1 MLEFLTEQD
10 YRPTPWKNGRGV
22 TEDVLLLPQGATH
35 ENFDIRI
42 SRAPIVDESQFSPFP
57 GIDRTITRLG
67 ENPLVLRFED
77 GEEVA
82 LGHLSPYRFDSASAP
97 SSQLPGGASQVMN
110 VMTRRGRW
118 SARVAV
124 VGNSDGGSMSVPL
137 GGLLVVHAVRGECI
151 ASPGRIDAGE
161 TLIVRDVARVD
172 IAPGRDSVC
181 LVAAFEPETR
191 A

>member
-1 MLEFLTEQD
+1 MLELLTEQD
-10 YRPTPWKNGRGV
+10 YRTTPWKNGRGV
-22 TEDVLLLPQGATH
+22 TEDVLLLPLGASH

-42 SRAPIVDESQFSPFP
+42 SRAPIVDESQFSAFP
-57 GIDRTITRLG
+57 GIDRTITRLS

-97 SSQLPGGASQVMN
+97 CSQLPDGASQVMN

-118 SARVAV
+118 RARVAV
-124 VGNSDGGSMSVPL
+124 IDSSDGGSMPVPL
-137 GGLLVVHAVRGECI
+137 GGLLVVHAVRGECSAG
-151 ASPGRIDAGE
+151 ASRIDAGQ
-161 TLIVRDVARVD
+161 TLIVRDVAQLD
-172 IAPGRDSVC
+172 IAPGTDSVC
-181 LVAAFEPETR
+181 LVAAIEPGTR

>member
-10 YRPTPWKNGRGV
+10 YRTTPWKNGRGV

-57 GIDRTITRLG
+57 GIDRTITRLD

-97 SSQLPGGASQVMN
+97 YSQLPGGASQVMN

-118 SARVAV
+118 NARVAV
-124 VGNSDGGSMSVPL
+124 IGNSDAAGMRVPP
-137 GGLLVVHAVRGECI
+137 GGLLVVYAVRGECI
-151 ASPGRIDAGE
+151 ALPGRIDAGE
-161 TLIVRDVARVD
+161 TLIVRDVDLVD
-172 IAPGRDSVC
+172 AAPGRNSVC

-191 A
+191 D